1 MLDIRGINYKDILK
15 LEPTFISLDISV
27 RSTGWVNSINGNV
40 EWGTYTLKSEDELG
54 RRREFR
60 QFLIDLLGSQ
70 EYPVVFVEDVI
81 AGTNFKTSKGLI
93 QLNYIVDDLM
103 DLRIIKVCKITRVD
117 NNRWKK
123 YLRQVS
129 NYRNIGIKEKDV
141 KKHIILCLHNM
152 DFKEEVVQDI
162 NDAMGLAVAMIF
174 QQKVLKE

>member
-1 MLDIRGINYKDILK
+1 MLNIRELQYQDILK

-27 RSTGWVNSINGNV
+27 KSTGWVKSINGNV

-60 QFLIDLLGSQ
+60 QFLIDLLGNQ
-70 EYPVVFVEDVI
+70 EYPIVFVEDVI

-103 DLRIIKVCKITRVD
+103 DLAIIKVGKVVRVD

-129 NYRNIGIKEKDV
+129 NYKNIGIKEKDI
-141 KKHIILCLHNM
+141 KKQIRICLNNIG
-152 DFKEEVVQDI
+152 FEEKAVQDI
-162 NDAMGLAVAMIF
+162 YDAVGLAVAMIF